1 MNGYFLY
8 KEESSA
14 INGAVFEV
22 HKRMGVGLLEKVYQE
37 ALAIEFAMRGIPFER
52 EKKYLLTYKGT
63 QLETY
68 YVADFV
74 CYDKIIVEL
83 KSVTELLDIHKAQV
97 KNYLALTGLELG
109 LLYNFNELYMRPTRV
124 LNPNSV

>member
-1 MNGYFLY
+1 MNSYFLY

-37 ALAIEFAMRGIPFER
+37 VLAIEFGIRGIPFER
-52 EKKYLLTYKGT
+52 EKKYILTYKGT
-63 QLETY
+63 QLEAY

-74 CYDKIIVEL
+74 CYDKIIIEL

-124 LNPNSV
+124 LNPNCV

>member
-37 ALAIEFAMRGIPFER
+37 ALAIEFAMRRIPFER